1 MLQLK
6 TIFTIGM
13 LAGVVTLV
21 GCATAPPKNAEDLCA
36 IFQEKPQWHTA
47 ALAMQNKW
55 GVPIPVPFAM
65 MYQESSYRHDAK
77 PPKNY
82 LLWFIPWGRVSSA
95 YGYAQAKDEVWGD
108 YERETGQSASRDSFE
123 DALDFMGWYM
133 SKAQV
138 LNGTSK
144 WDAYGQY
151 LNYHEGWSG
160 YRNQSYQAK
169 AWLMRTAE
177 IVRERAARYTAQYNQ
192 CRAQLM

>member
-13 LAGVVTLV
+13 LAGVVTLA

-36 IFQEKPQWHTA
+36 IFQEKPQWRTA

-177 IVRERAARYTAQYNQ
+177 IVRERAARYTTQYNQ